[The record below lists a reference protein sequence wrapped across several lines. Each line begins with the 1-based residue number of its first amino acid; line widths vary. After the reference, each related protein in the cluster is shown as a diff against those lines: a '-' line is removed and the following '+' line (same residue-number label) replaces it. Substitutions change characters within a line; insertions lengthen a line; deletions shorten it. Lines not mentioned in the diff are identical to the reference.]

1 MGKGMLRGSSPAK
14 VDDKGRLKIPSIFKG
29 YIEETYGREF
39 FVTTYNGE
47 FVRIYPMPVWAE
59 VEKKLVAS
67 SSLAPPLAKFRNFV
81 NYYGQPATMDDQGRV
96 LIHPPLRQKSETG
109 GGVIVLGNLTCLDV
123 WNREK
128 FESQVSP
135 PNEDE
140 LRILSEHG
148 IS

>member
-1 MGKGMLRGSSPAK
+1 MLRGSSPAK

-39 FVTTYNGE
+39 FVTTYNGD

-59 VEKKLVAS
+59 VEKKLMGS
-67 SSLAPPLAKFRNFV
+67 SSLSPPLARFRNFV

-109 GGVIVLGNLTCLDV
+109 GGVIVIGNLTYLDV
-123 WNREK
+123 WNHEK
-128 FESQVSP
+128 FQSLVSP
-135 PNEDE
+135 PNEDD
-140 LRILSEHG
+140 LRVLSEHG